1 MKALILYANPDSDS
15 YSADLKASARKG
27 LLAAGHDVSE
37 IDLYAMNFQAAM
49 SPEER
54 LRYHD
59 ADPIVDHQIQEQADL
74 VAASQ
79 IIVFVYPTW
88 WFGMPAVLKG
98 WFDRVMIPT
107 VAFDIN
113 PDTKLIES
121 KLRHVRRLVG
131 VTTTGS
137 HKWQSFLIADTGRW
151 LICRAMRLLSHPN
164 ARSTWLHFDRVDQ
177 RSFRQREMFLKKV
190 EIKLSRL

>member
-1 MKALILYANPDSDS
+1 MRTPTQIAIAPT
-15 YSADLKASARKG
+15 LKPQRSKG

-79 IIVFVYPTW
+79 ILVFVYPTW

-98 WFDRVMIPT
+98 WFDQGNDSNGGI
-107 VAFDIN
+107 
-113 PDTKLIES
+113 
-121 KLRHVRRLVG
+121 
-131 VTTTGS
+131 
-137 HKWQSFLIADTGRW
+137 
-151 LICRAMRLLSHPN
+151 
-164 ARSTWLHFDRVDQ
+164 
-177 RSFRQREMFLKKV
+177 
-190 EIKLSRL
+190 